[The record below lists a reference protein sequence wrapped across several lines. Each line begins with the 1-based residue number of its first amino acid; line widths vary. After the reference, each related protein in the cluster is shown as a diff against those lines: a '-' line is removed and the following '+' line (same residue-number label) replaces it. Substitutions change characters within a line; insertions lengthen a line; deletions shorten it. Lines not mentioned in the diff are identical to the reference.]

1 MKSWFI
7 KSSGHSMSVE
17 LRDVPV
23 PQPGEGEI
31 VLRMHASAFNRG
43 ELIAGHGLHKGGDAK
58 PAGIDAAGE
67 VHAVGK
73 GVTGI
78 KPGDRIMGRARG
90 AFSEYAVMP
99 AHQAMPIPQRLT
111 WEQASAVPLVYQTS
125 YDLLYPYGKLKAGE
139 WLLVVGVSSGVGV
152 SSTQIAKVIGA
163 KVIGTSGSADKLA
176 KLKSIG
182 LDVGIQT
189 RGADF
194 AERVKEATGGKG
206 ANLAINNVG
215 GTVFSECMRALA
227 YEGRL
232 ATVGYVDGSMESK
245 IDLELLHEMRLHL
258 FAVSNKRAPVQQRI
272 DQCRNFQRDVLPAI
286 ADGRIVPVV
295 DRVFAFDEV
304 PAAKQYVE
312 SNALVGKV
320 VVKIA

>member
-7 KSSGHSMSVE
+7 KSSGDKMSVE
-17 LRDVPV
+17 LRDVPI
-23 PQPGEGEI
+23 PQPKEGEI
-31 VLRMHASAFNRG
+31 VLRMRASAFNRG
-43 ELIAGHGLHKGGDAK
+43 ELIAGHGLHKGDDAK
-58 PAGIDAAGE
+58 PAGIDSAGE
-67 VHAVGK
+67 VHAVGA

-99 AHQAMPIPQRLT
+99 AHQAMPIPAALT
-111 WEQASAVPLVYQTS
+111 WELAAALPLVYQTS

-139 WLLVVGVSSGVGV
+139 WLLVVGASSGVGV
-152 SSTQIAKVIGA
+152 ACIQIAKVIGA
-163 KVIGTSGSADKLA
+163 KTIGTSGSADKLA
-176 KLKSIG
+176 KLKLIG

-272 DQCRNFQRDVLPAI
+272 DQSRNFQRDVLPAV

-295 DRVFAFDEV
+295 DRVFAFDEL
-304 PAAKQYVE
+304 PAAKLYVE
-312 SNALVGKV
+312 SNVLVGKV